1 MELFSSYLTLRM
13 MTKRRKMIKMMGKRT
28 RITKTKRE
36 NRQKIKTLKRKRRNK
51 LSQKTAL
58 SMGKV

>member
-1 MELFSSYLTLRM
+1 MELFSSYLTLRL
-13 MTKRRKMIKMMGKRT
+13 MTKRKKMMKMTGKRT